1 MRIYVHPDRKALY
14 GAFDSPAPITLPTLI
29 QGGVETIELVFIA
42 DAASPTPTA
51 PWDYA
56 DLATGETPSFA
67 VCGTPGT
74 PNGTTAVPKVEA
86 TDWTFNAATHVWSAS
101 LDLNDA
107 KISTLIGDDAKAV
120 TTLEIASAN
129 TTDVVKKH
137 AHALITIE
145 AEVIDMPRNIT
156 TLLNV
161 ADDTHRLALTSAD
174 VEDGYLVH
182 VQDDH
187 HLYIV
192 LDSSDLTNEANWDDL
207 GDVMPYAPTNS
218 AVPTITGTAQVGIQ
232 LTASEGTW
240 DARPTSAHASWQWQ
254 RSDNGTTGWANI
266 ASATASTY
274 TPVAGDQGKY
284 LRVQETEANAVNTT
298 TANSAATSAV
308 LAA

>member
-14 GAFDSPAPITLPTLI
+14 GAFDSAAPITLPTLI
-29 QGGVETIELVFIA
+29 QGGVETIELVFIK
-42 DAASPTPTA
+42 DAADPTPVA
-51 PWDYA
+51 PWDYN
-56 DLATGETPSFA
+56 DLPTGETPSLA
-67 VCGTPGT
+67 VCGTPGH

-86 TDWTFNAATHVWSAS
+86 TDWTFTAGTHLWSAL
-101 LDLNDA
+101 LDLNDPI
-107 KISTLIGDDAKAV
+107 ISTLIGDDEKKT
-120 TTLEIASAN
+120 TTLEIATAN

-174 VEDGYLVH
+174 VDNGNLVH
-182 VQDDH
+182 VQEDH

-192 LDSSDLTNEANWDDL
+192 LDNSDLTDESNWDDL
-207 GDVMPYAPTNS
+207 GDVMPFAPSTT
-218 AVPTITGTAQVGIQ
+218 AVPTITGTAQVGVE
-232 LTASEGTW
+232 LTANEGTW
-240 DARPTSAHASWQWQ
+240 EARPTSAHSSWQWQ

-266 ASATASTY
+266 TSATASTY
-274 TPVAGDQGKY
+274 TPVAGDHGKY
-284 LRVQETEANAVNTT
+284 LRVQETESNAVSTT
-298 TANSAATSAV
+298 TANSTATAAV